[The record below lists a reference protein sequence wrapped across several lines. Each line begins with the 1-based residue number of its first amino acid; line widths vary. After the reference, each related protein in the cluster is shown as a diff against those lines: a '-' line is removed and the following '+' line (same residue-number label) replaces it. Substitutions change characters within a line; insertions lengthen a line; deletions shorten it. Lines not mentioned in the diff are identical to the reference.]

1 MQIASF
7 VYKGVRIDLPIDKG
21 WTPEA
26 RQASAEAR
34 QKDKTSQWS
43 SVEKPV
49 SGSTR
54 AGNWLYQR
62 LLTNVKRKQNA

>member
-7 VYKGVRIDLPIDKG
+7 VYKGVRIDLPLEKG
-21 WTPEA
+21 WTEQA

-34 QKDKTSQWS
+34 QKQKQWS
-43 SVEKPV
+43 SIEKPV
-49 SGSTR
+49 LGSTR

-62 LLTNVKRKQNA
+62 LLSNVKRRQSA